1 MTGVWSVPSSYASA
15 HQPVPWGMRV
25 AVTPPWR
32 ATESV
37 PSSVTW
43 GSSRSVRR
51 SVSVTCG
58 LLGVRGYGAG
68 KPIRMVGPSCSSNR
82 GRGSRGTEPRPHP
95 SLGLADHP
103 RDRGVALGVDGDA
116 LAGDVGVDDVAGGVA
131 VVGGADGAEAA
142 EGPAGV
148 VGLDD
153 LGVVGL
159 LDGGDAGHGSCLSLC
174 VCTLSIAYWTGGR
187 NPAGRLSRRKSR
199 RGPPPVP
206 APG

>member
-1 MTGVWSVPSSYASA
+1 MVP
-15 HQPVPWGMRV
+15 
-25 AVTPPWR
+25 
-32 ATESV
+32 
-37 PSSVTW
+37 
-43 GSSRSVRR
+43 
-51 SVSVTCG
+51 
-58 LLGVRGYGAG
+58 G

-103 RDRGVALGVDGDA
+103 GDRGVALGVDGGA
-116 LAGDVGVDDVAGGVA
+116 LAGDVGVDDVAGGVAGVGGAAGAEAAGGPAGVGGVGRRGVA

-174 VCTLSIAYWTGGR
+174 VYPQYSPLDWEVQPPGGSVAV
-187 NPAGRLSRRKSR
+187 NLGEDLLQFPLLGGAL
-199 RGPPPVP
+199 
-206 APG
+206 